1 MANNSE
7 NNLLASLSDAMVR
20 AVEKADASTVM
31 VNARRRLPASGISYS
46 NDLILT
52 ANHVVERED
61 DITIGFADGS
71 QVPARLAGRDPSSDL
86 ALMRLEGH
94 SAVPAERALADARVG
109 QFVFALGRPTLEGIQ
124 ASLGVVSAVGG
135 PLRFERGGVL
145 EKYLQT
151 DAIPYPGFSGG
162 PLIDADGRIAGV
174 NTSGF
179 APGNSLAIPVSLAW
193 SVAEALKQYGKI
205 KRGYLGIRSQPVEI
219 PSAAQNRLGRAQT
232 TGLLLISVEPDSQ
245 AAQGGLMIG
254 DILVGINGSPVENHD
269 TLMGSLGG
277 ETVGKP
283 IAIEVIRG
291 GESRT
296 VTVTVGERS

>member
-1 MANNSE
+1 MADNSE

-31 VNARRRLPASGISYS
+31 VNARRRFPASGISYS

-52 ANHVVERED
+52 ANHVVEREE
-61 DITIGFADGS
+61 DISIGFADGNQAS
-71 QVPARLAGRDPSSDL
+71 ARLAGRDPSSDL
-86 ALMRLEGH
+86 ALLRLE
-94 SAVPAERALADARVG
+94 SRTAVSAERAVADARVG

-124 ASLGVVSAVGG
+124 ASQGVVSAIGG

-151 DAIPYPGFSGG
+151 DAVPYPGFSGG
-162 PLIDADGRIAGV
+162 PLIDADGRIVGV

-193 SVAEALKQYGKI
+193 SVAEALKQHGKI
-205 KRGYLGIRSQPVEI
+205 KRGYLGIRSQPVDL
-219 PSAAQNRLGRAQT
+219 SAAVQSRLGRTQA
-232 TGLLLISVEPDSQ
+232 TGLLLISVESDSQ
-245 AAQGGLMIG
+245 AAQGGLMVG
-254 DILVGINGSPVENHD
+254 DILVGINGSPVEDHD
-269 TLMGSLGG
+269 HLLGSLGG

-283 IAIEVIRG
+283 VAIEVIRG
-291 GESRT
+291 GEPRS